1 MAVLSELEPEVSRNP
16 RVTDMYWMDEKEEK
30 RIETI
35 DVGQTAVLYVLTEDF
50 NPDDPISVNLKNEE
64 TEEEIVL
71 DGTVKENGLSK
82 IKWKYES

>member
-1 MAVLSELEPEVSRNP
+1 
-16 RVTDMYWMDEKEEK
+16 MYWMDEKEEK

-71 DGTVKENGLSK
+71 DGTV
-82 IKWKYES
+82 